1 MVCGEG
7 RRERRT
13 DQKAQCPCC
22 CQIADGE
29 AWKTARLRHALSLI
43 DRVTHRV
50 DSSGRRRIGRCYV
63 ATFIRI
69 SLANGTPPI
78 AGRVGSSS
86 TAVSTKQEA
95 MSLRQTFTSRRQYS
109 PEGRRLRTITASLA
123 KAVGVGRWR
132 HGGPLVADYGRVLI
146 GFAGEAVHPDR
157 VELLYSPGP
166 SWPERHQSIG
176 KPPPRGWQQSFA
188 AAACRSCFDAA
199 SRSSLLDA
207 TRLPG
212 RLHACQGRSNSSTS
226 AFPRPSR

>member
-1 MVCGEG
+1 LVVLREMVCGEG

-78 AGRVGSSS
+78 AGRVESSS
-86 TAVSTKQEA
+86 TAVSTKQKA

-109 PEGRRLRTITASLA
+109 PEGRRFRTITASLA

-132 HGGPLVADYGRVLI
+132 HGGPLVTGKCPTPAGDDARLVAHTVAVGLHRVAD
-146 GFAGEAVHPDR
+146 
-157 VELLYSPGP
+157 
-166 SWPERHQSIG
+166 
-176 KPPPRGWQQSFA
+176 
-188 AAACRSCFDAA
+188 
-199 SRSSLLDA
+199 
-207 TRLPG
+207 G
-212 RLHACQGRSNSSTS
+212 RLST
-226 AFPRPSR
+226 PSRHSPSTRWC

>member
-1 MVCGEG
+1 MVGGEG

-69 SLANGTPPI
+69 SLANGTPPV

-86 TAVSTKQEA
+86 TAVSTKQRA

-132 HGGPLVADYGRVLI
+132 HGGPLVAARRIWCDEPTHWKVRCRDCWHGVDAGRERR
-146 GFAGEAVHPDR
+146 GRQGSWCDRFQEFARRSREAR
-157 VELLYSPGP
+157 LRLRKSPGP
-166 SWPERHQSIG
+166 QSVSTATRVLT
-176 KPPPRGWQQSFA
+176 PRP
-188 AAACRSCFDAA
+188 DPA
-199 SRSSLLDA
+199 SRS
-207 TRLPG
+207 R
-212 RLHACQGRSNSSTS
+212 
-226 AFPRPSR
+226 